1 MPITKVLG
9 IDPGLNKTGYA
20 LLEKKK
26 ENLILKE
33 SGVLYSK
40 SKSFEIKIFEI
51 VSEIEKIIKKNNPEK
66 LGIEDVFRGT
76 NTQSALKSAHLKG
89 AIIYLAIKNN
99 LSLKVISPTEIKN
112 LIAGYGRASKEQIKN
127 NLPFFVNNP
136 PNNPKEDES
145 DAIAIAIATFLL

>member
-1 MPITKVLG
+1 LPITKVLG